1 MRGAKNLQMPHQE
14 RATLLGLL
22 SFVECTAAIR
32 GVMIPIFFGIGIGI
46 TFISRKLVGIGI
58 GIDGVIFTTG
68 FGSNAGIGFTAG
80 IGSTTK
86 IGLIN
91 VPASK

>member
-1 MRGAKNLQMPHQE
+1 MTFGTGRWQSGRPIQIV
-14 RATLLGLL
+14 
-22 SFVECTAAIR
+22 SIR

-46 TFISRKLVGIGI
+46 TFTSRKLVGIGI

>member
-1 MRGAKNLQMPHQE
+1 M
-14 RATLLGLL
+14 LGL
-22 SFVECTAAIR
+22 SSAR

-46 TFISRKLVGIGI
+46 TFTSRKLVGIGI

-68 FGSNAGIGFTAG
+68 FGSSAGIGFTVG
-80 IGSTTK
+80 IGSATK
-86 IGLIN
+86 TGLIN